1 MFEAMFRRKDVQCRE
16 RAVRQLTIRSAR
28 EDHVHLV
35 ELIGELDTDSAAA
48 FEDEL
53 KRVEATDADEIV
65 VDLTRLKSIDAVG
78 VKAFIQADS
87 RSRGNGGRLV
97 LIGGSGQV
105 RRIFETYGL
114 TTRLPFA
121 DVVR

>member
-1 MFEAMFRRKDVQCRE
+1 MFRRKDVHCRE

-28 EDHVHLV
+28 EDHVHMV
-35 ELIGELDTDSAAA
+35 ELIGELDMDSTPA

-53 KRVEATDADEIV
+53 KRVEATDADEII

-87 RSRGNGGRLV
+87 RSRNNGDRLV
-97 LIGGSGQV
+97 LLAGSGQV
-105 RRIFETYGL
+105 RRIFETTGL
-114 TTRLPFA
+114 ATRLPFA
-121 DVVR
+121 DFVR